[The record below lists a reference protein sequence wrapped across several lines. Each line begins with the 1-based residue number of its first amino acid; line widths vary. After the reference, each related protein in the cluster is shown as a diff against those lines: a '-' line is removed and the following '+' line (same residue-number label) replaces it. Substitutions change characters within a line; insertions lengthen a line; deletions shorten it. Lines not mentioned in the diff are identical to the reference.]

1 MSLRY
6 ILVTD
11 GSSDRTLLPILNW
24 VCREHFPTPIEG
36 RWFDPRPFGPPSI
49 PLKGRIRLSLE
60 LYPCDLLFIHR
71 DAESEKPQK
80 RYDEIIQAAASPSES
95 SERRPFVCI
104 VPVRMTEAW
113 LLFNENAIRR
123 AAGNPNGVLNL
134 KLPDIKRV
142 EQVKDPKTVL
152 FTAFRTASELNA
164 RRLKKL
170 NVHQCR
176 LRVAELITDFSPL
189 RQLDAFKRLEE
200 DIGKV
205 RLNLGR
211 GC

>member
-24 VCREHFPTPIEG
+24 LCREHFPAPIEG

-49 PLKGRIRLSLE
+49 SLRERIRLSLE
-60 LYPCDLLFIHR
+60 LYPCDLLFVHR
-71 DAESEKPQK
+71 DAESENPQK
-80 RYDEIIQAAASPSES
+80 RYNEIIQAAASPRES
-95 SERRPFVCI
+95 SVRHPFVCV

-113 LLFNENAIRR
+113 LLFNEDAIRR
-123 AAGNPNGVLNL
+123 AAGNPNGVMNL
-134 KLPDIKRV
+134 KLPGIGRA

-152 FTAFRTASELNA
+152 FSAFRVASELNA

-189 RQLDAFKRLEE
+189 RKLNAFNRLEE
-200 DIGKV
+200 DIGKIKSGYKDD
-205 RLNLGR
+205 L
-211 GC
+211 